1 MKRVKTRAVAMK
13 AGLTLRVVEKPA
25 GGRRRARGRRG
36 RKQGRSPWVS
46 ILPI

>member
-1 MKRVKTRAVAMK
+1 MRMKTRVMAGE

-25 GGRRRARGRRG
+25 GGRRRAGGRGG